1 MDSIFRAYDLRGIY
15 NDDLTGEVMLKVGFG
30 LGEFIRS
37 DMNGKSAVIGC
48 DIRTSSEIMKNTLIA
63 GLLSTGIKVYDAGMT
78 SFGVTLFAG
87 WKEKL
92 DISGYITASHL
103 TPEWNGLKLYYGD
116 GVGFPEEN
124 FKKIHEL
131 CSTSPAKAVDWDQ
144 IQRINHIDYVQQYI
158 TFMLENFKPQRKLKV
173 VLDCGN
179 GSACYT
185 APEVFTG
192 LGMELVKLYC
202 DVDPCFPNRES
213 EPTPESLTK
222 LSETVVAEQADF
234 GIAFDG
240 DADRGVIVDNSG
252 RVLSAD
258 PVGILLGIDILK
270 EKKGIILANVESS
283 MAVERVLEPAGGK
296 VNRIRVGHT
305 FLTLEAKKQDAILGI
320 ERSGHMIMPEYF
332 LFDDAMVIPLRI
344 AEILARSEKTL
355 AELVDELPNYP
366 KHTKNFDFPDTKKFQ
381 VIDNLKNKFA
391 AEYDK
396 VNTMDGVRVDLENGW
411 CLIRASNTSPVIR
424 LTVEADSDAELAS
437 LMSKFETELVAQF
450 EAVGD

>member
-15 NDDLTGEVMLKVGFG
+15 NDDLTAEVMLKVGLG
-30 LGEFIRS
+30 LGEFTKDTIKG
-37 DMNGKSAVIGC
+37 DTLAIGC
-48 DIRTSSEIMKNTLIA
+48 DMRSSSELLRSTLIA
-63 GLLSTGIKVYDAGMT
+63 GLLSNGLQVYDVGMT

-87 WKEKL
+87 WQEKL
-92 DISGYITASHL
+92 TVSGYVTASHL

-124 FKKIHEL
+124 FQQIQKLSSAGNTK
-131 CSTSPAKAVDWDQ
+131 TVDWES
-144 IQRINHIDYVQQYI
+144 IKRIEKIDYDQKYVD
-158 TFMLENFKPQRKLKV
+158 FMLDNFKPERKLKV

-185 APEVFTG
+185 APNIFDG
-192 LGMELVKLYC
+192 LDVELTKIYC
-202 DVDPCFPNRES
+202 DVDPRFPNRES
-213 EPTPESLTK
+213 EPTPESLK
-222 LSETVVAEQADF
+222 VLSETVVSQKADF

-240 DADRGVIVDNSG
+240 DGDRGVIVDDTG

-258 PVGILLGIDILK
+258 PIGIFLGIDILK
-270 EKKGIILANVESS
+270 QKKGIVLANVESS
-283 MAVERVLEPAGGK
+283 MAVERVLEPLGAT

-305 FLTLEAKKQDAILGI
+305 FLTLEAKKQGAILGI

-344 AEILARSEKTL
+344 AEILARSDKPL
-355 AELVDELPNYP
+355 SAMVDELPTYY
-366 KHTKNFDFPDTKKFQ
+366 KDTKNFDYPDTKKFT
-381 VIDNLKNKFA
+381 VIDNLKTKLS

-396 VNTMDGVRVDLENGW
+396 VNTMDGVRVDLEHGW

-424 LTVEADSDAELAS
+424 LTVEADSDAELQRLTGMFDKAV
-437 LMSKFETELVAQF
+437 TAQF
-450 EAVGD
+450 QVG

>member
-1 MDSIFRAYDLRGIY
+1 MKSIFRAYDLRGIY
-15 NDDLTGEVMLKVGFG
+15 NDDISAEVMLKVGLG

-37 DMNGKSAVIGC
+37 KINGSTAVIGC
-48 DIRTSSEIMKNTLIA
+48 DIRTSSEILRNTLIS
-63 GLLSTGIKVYDAGMT
+63 GLLSVGIKTYDAGMT

-87 WKEKL
+87 WKEGL
-92 DISGYITASHL
+92 DVSGYVTASHL

-124 FKKIHEL
+124 FQQIQEFSLSDTVK
-131 CSTSPAKAVDWDQ
+131 TVGWDK
-144 IQRINHIDYVQQYI
+144 IQRIEQIDYTQRYI
-158 TFMLENFKPQRKLKV
+158 DFMLDNFKPERKLKV

-185 APEVFTG
+185 APTIFSE
-192 LGMELVKLYC
+192 LGTELTKLYC
-202 DVDPCFPNRES
+202 DVNPRFPNRES
-213 EPTPESLTK
+213 EPTPESLKK
-222 LSETVVAEQADF
+222 LSSTVVGEKADF

-240 DADRGVIVDNSG
+240 DADRGVIVDNRG

-270 EKKGIILANVESS
+270 QKKGVVLANVESS
-283 MAVERVLEPAGGK
+283 MAVERVLEPLGAT

-305 FLTLEAKKQDAILGI
+305 FLTLEAKKQQAILGI

-344 AEILARSEKTL
+344 AEILAKNDKPLS
-355 AELVDELPNYP
+355 ELVDELPNYP
-366 KHTKNFDFPDTKKFQ
+366 KDTKNFDFPDIKKFQ
-381 VIDNLKNKFA
+381 VIDNLKKKFTE
-391 AEYDK
+391 EYDK
-396 VNTMDGVRVDLENGW
+396 VNIMDGVRVDLEHGW

-424 LTVEADSDAELAS
+424 LTVEADSNEELNR
-437 LMSKFETELVAQF
+437 LMSLFEGELRAQF
-450 EAVGD
+450 DVV